1 MDNQFPNIPGD
12 SPDNQTQ
19 KEDIFKEA
27 DVKETPV
34 SNEGVDQ
41 ESFEGE
47 RVSLEKQQTYTD
59 PNSSGSPN
67 WGAQQNA
74 GGYGNERQNLYQ
86 GGAGGTTYG
95 NAQQQPNYY
104 ANSGNPGYSMNSGSG
119 NNGYQSKYNGNPNVG
134 YQSGYIGVPNS
145 GYQQN
150 YANNPNSQYSGMDT
164 SPMSMGD
171 WLLTILACMIPCAGT
186 ILSLIWAFGK
196 NGNVNRRNFCRAQL
210 IITAVVIALYVVI
223 FFIGGVS
230 LAGALS
236 TY

>member
-1 MDNQFPNIPGD
+1 
-12 SPDNQTQ
+12 
-19 KEDIFKEA
+19 
-27 DVKETPV
+27 
-34 SNEGVDQ
+34 
-41 ESFEGE
+41 
-47 RVSLEKQQTYTD
+47 
-59 PNSSGSPN
+59 
-67 WGAQQNA
+67 
-74 GGYGNERQNLYQ
+74 
-86 GGAGGTTYG
+86 
-95 NAQQQPNYY
+95 
-104 ANSGNPGYSMNSGSG
+104 MNSGSG
-119 NNGYQSKYNGNPNVG
+119 NSGYQPRYNGNPNAG

-210 IITAVVIALYVVI
+210 IITAVVIVLYVVI
-223 FFIGGVS
+223 FFIWGVS